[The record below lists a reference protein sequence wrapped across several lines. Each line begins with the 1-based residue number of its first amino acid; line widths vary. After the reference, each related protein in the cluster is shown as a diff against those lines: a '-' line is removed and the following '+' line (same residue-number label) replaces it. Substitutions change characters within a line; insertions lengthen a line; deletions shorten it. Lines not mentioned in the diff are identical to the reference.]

1 MAVAVSF
8 LALANVVKDL
18 GTAAAIIQREKVEH
32 RQIFA
37 VFVANVVI
45 GMGACL
51 MLITFAPAIA
61 RIYED
66 AALADVIRVL
76 AVALPL
82 STAGAVHQAL
92 LERGSRFRRLAVIE
106 GIGAVSGLIAAV
118 TAAIHGLGVFS
129 LVAQT
134 LTGAAVSSLGAIMA
148 SGWRPN
154 LTLKSIVIKDLM
166 ALVPFSARVAMA
178 NLVNFGARNADVLI
192 VGKLLGAAVTGAYL
206 VALKLMLFPLQLVTF
221 VVARA
226 AYPLMSRAQEGG
238 TLAVQPIF
246 LHTLAIISTI
256 TAPMMTLLWLLR
268 EEVVIALV
276 GGRWTLVPQLLIW
289 MAPVGFIQSL
299 TSTSG
304 SLLMAINQPAT
315 LLRLS
320 WLTLIAFAG
329 AFAIGASF
337 DLKTAVQLYLA
348 ANCAYL
354 LIVGKLICRYLG
366 LSPAKLAMA
375 IAPAVACSIGM
386 AAISLLL
393 KWKLMSFP
401 SGHRLAV
408 VCSLG
413 GLAYVGLYRLTF
425 KDQFQRLI
433 RGAIVK

>member
-1 MAVAVSF
+1 
-8 LALANVVKDL
+8 
-18 GTAAAIIQREKVEH
+18 
-32 RQIFA
+32 
-37 VFVANVVI
+37 
-45 GMGACL
+45 
-51 MLITFAPAIA
+51 
-61 RIYED
+61 
-66 AALADVIRVL
+66 
-76 AVALPL
+76 
-82 STAGAVHQAL
+82 
-92 LERGSRFRRLAVIE
+92 
-106 GIGAVSGLIAAV
+106 
-118 TAAIHGLGVFS
+118 
-129 LVAQT
+129 
-134 LTGAAVSSLGAIMA
+134 
-148 SGWRPN
+148 
-154 LTLKSIVIKDLM
+154 
-166 ALVPFSARVAMA
+166 MA